1 MKRSQSTCWSTVI
14 DKVKID
20 FSLVEMHLG
29 TYDRTLICDP
39 KDPNFILKFNSEK
52 VSENYTLYSPNTSK
66 FEATALQ
73 FVYSFN
79 NLFQVST
86 ITKVKSNFK

>member
-1 MKRSQSTCWSTVI
+1 MLEYSYRQGKNW
-14 DKVKID
+14 
-20 FSLVEMHLG
+20 FSLAKMHLG

-73 FVYSFN
+73 
-79 NLFQVST
+79 T
-86 ITKVKSNFK
+86 ITFTHSIICFKFQP